1 MFVLAFLLAGIILC
15 LGFLGD
21 YLFRRTN
28 IPDVLILIFLG
39 FLIGPIFKII
49 DPAVLAPI
57 TQLFASLALLIILFD
72 SGLHLN
78 LFKTLQ
84 DSPIAVL
91 LAFLG
96 EFISMILIAL
106 FTMFM
111 FNWDLTNGLLLGAII
126 GGTSSAIVIPLVS
139 RMEING
145 KISRILSLESVFTD
159 AIVVVVGITLLQL
172 VTATQTE
179 NELSMIASG
188 IASQFSVGI
197 VVGIILG
204 IIWLRILRA
213 IKGSLYD
220 DVLTLGILLLFYSI
234 VESLKGS
241 GAIFALTFGL
251 VLTNGR
257 LIYKMLRMKKPAEAS
272 KIMKK
277 FHSQISFLIR
287 TFFFVYLGLIIS
299 FQNIYLIF
307 YGVILTLILLFGR
320 FITVLIA
327 SIKNPL
333 LKENRKILTIIFPRG
348 LAAAILAQM
357 IVSSNAPNAIL
368 YPDLVITVIIGSVL
382 ISSIGSS
389 LIKSNLKRG

>member
-49 DPAVLAPI
+49 DPTVLAPI

-204 IIWLRILRA
+204 IVWLRILRA

-320 FITVLIA
+320 LLTVLIA

>member
-49 DPAVLAPI
+49 DPTVLAPI

-320 FITVLIA
+320 LLTVLIA

>member
-39 FLIGPIFKII
+39 FLIGPVFKII

-96 EFISMILIAL
+96 EFISMILVAL

-111 FNWDLTNGLLLGAII
+111 FNWNLTNGLLLGAII

-257 LIYKMLRMKKPAEAS
+257 LIYKMLRLKKPAEAS

-299 FQNIYLIF
+299 FQNIYLIL
-307 YGVILTLILLFGR
+307 YGTILTLILLFGR

>member
-39 FLIGPIFKII
+39 FLIGPVFKII
-49 DPAVLAPI
+49 DPTVLAPI

-159 AIVVVVGITLLQL
+159 AIVVVIGITLLQL